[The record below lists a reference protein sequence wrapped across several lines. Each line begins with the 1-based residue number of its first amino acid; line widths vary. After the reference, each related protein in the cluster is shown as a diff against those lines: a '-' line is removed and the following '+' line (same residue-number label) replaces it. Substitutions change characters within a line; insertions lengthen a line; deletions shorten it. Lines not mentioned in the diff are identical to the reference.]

1 MEFNK
6 NMPIYIQIIDYLK
19 FKIASG
25 EMEPNSKLKS
35 VRDLAQDMD
44 VNPNTMQRALAE
56 LEREELVFSN
66 RTSGRYVCNDKE
78 KIDIMRDSLASKE
91 IESLAKTLKNLGY
104 TFEEMIDLIENN
116 IKGME

>member
-1 MEFNK
+1 MDFNK

-25 EMEPNSKLKS
+25 EIQPNTKLRS

-44 VNPNTMQRALAE
+44 VNPNTMQRALVE
-56 LEREELVFSN
+56 LERDGLVFSN
-66 RTSGRYVCNDKE
+66 RTSGRYVCDDKE
-78 KIDIMRDSLASKE
+78 KIDNMRDSLAIKE
-91 IESLAKTLKNLGY
+91 IQSLKGTLKNLGY
-104 TFEEMIDLIENN
+104 TNEEMIILIEKN